1 MYASREAET
10 FLKDLERPAEVGLV
24 YLLERVIQPN
34 AETHFGRRHN
44 FAQLRTY
51 EDYRTAVPI
60 RNYEGFREDCERIVA
75 GDANVLTAEPVK
87 RFFMT
92 SGSSNKPK
100 LIPVTNSFVREKS
113 RAFGIYWSLV
123 FADHPGVKNGRMVT
137 NFSDAG
143 EAKPADQSGLPISS
157 ESAYW
162 ASVTAA
168 TQRKEPLIP
177 KVVARIKDHRAR
189 YYAIARILLEE
200 PFAAIMALNPST
212 LLVLFETLQNEQER
226 LLADVRQGG
235 ISGELPIGDE
245 VRSLIADRYR
255 GNPDRAEVL
264 EVAAK
269 ERAFVASRI
278 FPGLELAVS
287 WRSPMLSPY
296 LQLLSGHLGD
306 IGARDYLLMASEG
319 VMAVP
324 IKDGESGG
332 AIGVGIHFYELI
344 PHAEYGQP
352 NPATILPH
360 QAELGQEYVVVL
372 SNTTGLYRYD
382 IGDVVRVTGFVGPTP
397 KIEFLHR
404 AGNTSS
410 LTGEKLTEAQV
421 TAAVSKLAHKLGLEL
436 ESFTLVPEL
445 GGGLPHY
452 LLLAEARV
460 EAPEWAWR
468 QLQAGLDG
476 ALAAENSEYP
486 SKRSSHRL
494 GPPRVAKV
502 APGSYAARKARRV
515 AEGAAELQVK
525 PVHLSRDAKIAGE
538 LTIVETFD
546 AG

>member
-10 FLKDLERPAEVGLV
+10 FLKDLEHPVETGLG

-34 AETHFGRRHN
+34 AETDFGRRHH
-44 FAQLRTY
+44 FAQLRSY
-51 EDYRTAVPI
+51 EDYRSAVPI
-60 RNYEGFREDCERIVA
+60 RGYEGFRADCERIVA
-75 GDANVLTAEPVK
+75 GEANVLTAEPVK

-123 FADHPGVKNGRMVT
+123 FADHPGVKSGRMVT

-143 EAKPADQSGLPISS
+143 EAKPADKSGLPISS

-212 LLVLFETLQNEQER
+212 LLVLFETLQNERER
-226 LLADVRQGG
+226 LIADVCRGG
-235 ISGELPIGDE
+235 VSAELPIDPE
-245 VRSLIADRYR
+245 AAALIAERYPS
-255 GNPDRAEVL
+255 NPARAGAL
-264 EVAAK
+264 EDASAAG
-269 ERAFVASRI
+269 AFVASQI

-296 LQLLSGHLGD
+296 LQLLAGHLGGV
-306 IGARDYLLMASEG
+306 GARDYLLMASEG

-332 AIGVGIHFYELI
+332 ALGVGIHFYELI
-344 PHAEYGQP
+344 PHEAYGQADP
-352 NPATILPH
+352 PTILPH
-360 QAELGQEYVVVL
+360 QAEVGREYVVVL
-372 SNTTGLYRYD
+372 SNSAGLYRYD

-397 KIEFLHR
+397 KVEFLHR

-421 TAAVSKLAHKLGLEL
+421 TAAVSKLANKLGLEL

-445 GGGLPHY
+445 GRGLPHY
-452 LLLAEARV
+452 VLLAEARAD
-460 EAPEWAWR
+460 APERVWR

-476 ALAAENSEYP
+476 ALSAENSEYP

-494 GPPRVAKV
+494 GPPTVAKV
-502 APGSYAARKARRV
+502 APGSYATRKARRV

-538 LTIVETFD
+538 LTVLETFD